1 MINVW
6 MVRAVA
12 ILDVFLG
19 VMFWVADIGLSVS
32 SNNIT
37 TVSGPSPELKI
48 PAALCIALGVIVFV
62 LDRYQWTRPAAI
74 MAVIFQLAGVVAALG
89 YICLAWLLG

>member
-32 SNNIT
+32 SNNIAT
-37 TVSGPSPELKI
+37 ASDPSPALKI
-48 PAALCIALGVIVFV
+48 PAVLCVAL
-62 LDRYQWTRPAAI
+62 
-74 MAVIFQLAGVVAALG
+74 GVVAALG

>member
-12 ILDVFLG
+12 TLDVFLG

-74 MAVIFQLAGVVAALG
+74 MAAIFQPAGVVAALG
-89 YICLAWLLG
+89 YICLA

>member
-1 MINVW
+1 

-19 VMFWVADIGLSVS
+19 VMLWAVDIGLPVS
-32 SNNIT
+32 SNHIA
-37 TVSGPSPELKI
+37 TVSDPSPVLKI
-48 PAALCIALGVIVFV
+48 PAALCIALGVIVFA
-62 LDRYQWTRPAAI
+62 LDRYQWTRPAAV

-89 YICLAWLLG
+89 YISLGWLLG

>member
-19 VMFWVADIGLSVS
+19 VMLWAVDNGLPVS
-32 SNNIT
+32 SNHIDT
-37 TVSGPSPELKI
+37 LSDPSPQLMI
-48 PAALCIALGVIVFV
+48 PAALCIALGVMIFA
-62 LDRYQWTRPAAI
+62 LDRYSWTRPAAV

-89 YICLAWLLG
+89 YSSLEWFLG